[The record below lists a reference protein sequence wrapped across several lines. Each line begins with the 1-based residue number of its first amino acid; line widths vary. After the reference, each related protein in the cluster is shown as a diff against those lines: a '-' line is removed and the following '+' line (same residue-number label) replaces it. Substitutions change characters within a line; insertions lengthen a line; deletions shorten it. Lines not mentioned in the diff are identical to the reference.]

1 VAGLDFNKLGFAKAM
16 IAPQDGRRM
25 TLSEQT
31 LRVELTQGALNHGYI
46 SIPSGH
52 SLFPARFVANDA
64 GKSQERFNLELPGRR
79 LLRTCILGKYGR
91 LQARFGS
98 LFKELRINA
107 GDCAVITAA
116 DSAPDLYL
124 LTFETRRTPAPADP
138 IRMMESRTM
147 APDLNRIFFGP
158 PGTGKTFATIDAALE
173 VLAPDFL
180 SENAEKR
187 DMLKGRFDELAAA
200 GDIRFVTFHQSFSY
214 EDFVEGLRAETS
226 DDGQLHYEVVDG
238 IFKSLC
244 TAALARVTQQDEAP
258 IDLAGRRIWKM
269 SLGNSLGDD
278 AYIFEEC
285 IENNCALLGY
295 GGSTDFGD
303 CKDRDDVF
311 KRFVERNE
319 SVTRDS
325 YPVSAVN
332 TFLFKVKEG
341 DLLIVSEGNTK
352 FRAIGEVVGPYQ
364 RIERE
369 EQSDSYG
376 QYRPVKWLRVYKPS
390 LPFDQL
396 MNNQFS
402 QMTLY
407 ELRESAIDKQKLSTL
422 FGSPPAIS
430 APGFK
435 VGERFGTGYEVVHI
449 SGDLLELKKPNGNRL
464 PIGISMIKTLAE
476 HVRTGELTLDD
487 IRDKHVFERLQDSK
501 LEPFLING
509 YNNILPRLVERYL
522 ASAPPEAVRNPS
534 AKVLIVDEINRGNVS
549 RIFGELITLI
559 EPSKRKGASEAL
571 EVVLPYSKT
580 RFSVPDNVYLIATMN
595 TADRSLTGLD
605 IALRRR
611 FSFVEMAPDPGQLE
625 GIEVSGIDIEELLET
640 MNQRIEVLLDR
651 DHRIGHAYFL
661 PLRNDP
667 TMERLAK
674 IFSRQ
679 VCPLLEEYFF
689 EDWTRIQ
696 WVFNDHRKASKHRF
710 VTQADDDVDVLFG
723 DGVTLSHQRARWQIN
738 PEAFNLV
745 EAYLGVIDHQRQTA
759 SLEPETEARKGN
771 LVVRRMSTGSIQVW
785 ENDARLPEAKA
796 TLRELASELGLN
808 TRHSTGTE
816 FNTRTLGNA
825 VIKALSTGAT

>member
-1 VAGLDFNKLGFAKAM
+1 MAH
-16 IAPQDGRRM
+16 
-25 TLSEQT
+25 SEQA
-31 LRVELTQGALNHGYI
+31 LRIELTRGALSNGYI
-46 SIPSGH
+46 SIPSRQ
-52 SLFPARFVANDA
+52 SLFPARFVADDV
-64 GKSQERFNLELPGRR
+64 GKSEERFSLELPGGR
-79 LLRTCILGKYGR
+79 LLRTCLLGRYGR

-98 LFKELRINA
+98 LFKELGLQA
-107 GDCAVITAA
+107 GDRAVISAA
-116 DSAPDLYL
+116 GSAPDLYL
-124 LTFETRRTPAPADP
+124 LTFETHGTPAPANLIRTMEP
-138 IRMMESRTM
+138 RMMT
-147 APDLNRIFFGP
+147 PDLNRIFFGP

-173 VLAPDFL
+173 VLDPDFL

-187 DMLKGRFDELAAA
+187 DVLKGRFDELAAA

-244 TAALARVTQQDEAP
+244 TAALARVTQREEAP

-352 FRAIGEVVGPYQ
+352 FRAIGEVVGPY
-364 RIERE
+364 RRVERE

-376 QYRPVKWLRVYKPS
+376 QYRPVKWLRVYKPA

-407 ELRESAIDKQKLSTL
+407 ELRESAIDKQKLRAL
-422 FGSPPAIS
+422 LGSPPAAS

-449 SGDLLELKKPNGNRL
+449 SDDLLELQKPNGNRL
-464 PIGISMIKTLAE
+464 PIGISMVRTLAE
-476 HVRTGELTLDD
+476 HVRNGELTLDD
-487 IRDKHVFERLQDSK
+487 IRDKHVFEKLQDSK
-501 LEPFLING
+501 LEPFLVNG

-522 ASAPPEAVRNPS
+522 ANAPQEAAQKPL
-534 AKVLIVDEINRGNVS
+534 AKVLIIDEINRGNVS

-559 EPSKRKGASEAL
+559 EPSKRKGAAEAL
-571 EVVLPYSKT
+571 EVVLPYSKS

-595 TADRSLTGLD
+595 TADRSLAGLD

-611 FSFVEMAPDPGQLE
+611 FSFVEMPPDPGRLE
-625 GIEVSGIDIEELLET
+625 GIEVSGIDIEDLLET

-661 PLRNDP
+661 PLRDNP
-667 TMERLAK
+667 SMERLSK

-696 WVFNDHRKASKHRF
+696 WVFNDHRKAARLRF
-710 VTQADDDVDVLFG
+710 VTEVAEDVDALFG
-723 DGVTLSHQRARWQIN
+723 DGVTFSHQRTRWQIN

-759 SLEPETEARKGN
+759 SLESEAEARKGS

-785 ENDARLPEAKA
+785 ENGARLPEAKA
-796 TLRELASELGLN
+796 TLRELAAELGLN
-808 TRHSTGTE
+808 TLHSTGTE
-816 FNTRTLGNA
+816 FNTRALGNA

>member
-1 VAGLDFNKLGFAKAM
+1 MA
-16 IAPQDGRRM
+16 Q
-25 TLSEQT
+25 SEQA
-31 LRVELTQGALNHGYI
+31 LKIELTRGALNNGYI
-46 SIPSGH
+46 SIPSRQ
-52 SLFPARFVANDA
+52 SLFPARFIADDA
-64 GKSQERFNLELPGRR
+64 GKSEERFSLELPGGR
-79 LLRTCILGKYGR
+79 LLRTCILGRYGR
-91 LQARFGS
+91 LQARLGS
-98 LFKELRINA
+98 LFKELRLEA
-107 GDCAVITAA
+107 GDCAVINAA

-124 LTFETRRTPAPADP
+124 LTFETRGTPAPTNL
-138 IRMMESRTM
+138 IRTM
-147 APDLNRIFFGP
+147 EPHTMTPDLNRIFFGP

-173 VLAPDFL
+173 ILDPDLL
-180 SENAEKR
+180 SEHSEKR
-187 DMLKGRFDELAAA
+187 DVLKSRFDELMAA

-226 DDGQLHYEVVDG
+226 DDGQLRYEVVDG

-244 TAALARVTQQDEAP
+244 TAALARVTQREEAT
-258 IDLAGRRIWKM
+258 IELAGRRIWKM

-341 DLLIVSEGNTK
+341 DLLIVSEGNMK
-352 FRAIGEVVGPYQ
+352 FRAIGEVVGPY
-364 RIERE
+364 RRVERE

-376 QYRPVKWLRVYKPS
+376 QYRPVKWLRVYKPA

-407 ELRESAIDKQKLSTL
+407 ELRESAIDKRKLRAL
-422 FGSPPAIS
+422 LGSPPTEPAL
-430 APGFK
+430 PFK
-435 VGERFGTGYEVVHI
+435 TGDRFGTGYSVVHI
-449 SGDLLELKKPNGNRL
+449 SSDLIELEKPNGNRL
-464 PIGISMIKTLAE
+464 PIGLSIIKALAE
-476 HVRTGELTLDD
+476 HVRNGELTLDD
-487 IRDKHVFERLQDSK
+487 IRDKHVFEKLQDSK
-501 LEPFLING
+501 LEPGLING
-509 YNNILPRLVERYL
+509 YSNIFLRLVERYL
-522 ASAPPEAVRNPS
+522 ASAPQPAQKPS
-534 AKVLIVDEINRGNVS
+534 AKVLIIDEINRGNVS

-559 EPSKRKGASEAL
+559 ERSKRKGAPEAL

-580 RFSVPDNVYLIATMN
+580 RFSVPENVYLIATMN

-611 FSFVEMAPDPGQLE
+611 FSFVEMAPDSSQLE

-661 PLRNDP
+661 PLRNDS
-667 TMERLAK
+667 TMERLSK
-674 IFSRQ
+674 IFSQQ

-696 WVFNDHRKASKHRF
+696 WVFNDHRKAPKHRF
-710 VTQADDDVDVLFG
+710 VTEVGGDLDALFG
-723 DGVTLSHQRARWQIN
+723 DGITLSHQRTRWQIN
-738 PEAFNLV
+738 SDAFKLV
-745 EAYLGVIDHQRQTA
+745 EAYLGVIDHERQTA
-759 SLEPETEARKGN
+759 SLEPEAEARKGN
-771 LVVRRMSTGSIQVW
+771 LVVRRMLTGSIQVW
-785 ENDARLPEAKA
+785 ENGARLPEAKA

-808 TRHSTGTE
+808 IHHSTGTE
-816 FNTRTLGNA
+816 FNTRALGNA
-825 VIKALSTGAT
+825 VIKALSAGAT